1 MFSFIGLKLGAISHI
16 SSDRGDHLW
25 VELVELTELFE
36 TARQYKFDLHQILQ
50 LLLAS
55 KSWDEAVDDF
65 RIDFVEGVHLL
76 VEGRI
81 IKNLR
86 AAQELKFGDLVIDL

>member
-1 MFSFIGLKLGAISHI
+1 MFLFIGLKFGAITHI

-25 VELVELTELFE
+25 VELIELTELFE

-65 RIDFVEGVHLL
+65 RIDFVEGVHLS

-81 IKNLR
+81 KKNLR
-86 AAQELKFGDLVIDL
+86 AAQELKFGNLVIDL